1 MRRLLTSAVAV
12 LVLGCG
18 EALLPVSLDG
28 KIAPEVVT
36 QVRVGPTLALVEVEL
51 PSSSTAQPLVSGDD
65 DRSPTQVQL
74 DARKDAIRALLSEP
88 VEATLYRHLP
98 VLALVLDTEA
108 DLVRLGTSPMVK
120 RVHANAAYELAL
132 TQSLALINQ
141 PAALAA
147 GHRGEGATV
156 AVLDTGLDYT
166 RAAFGSC
173 TAPGSP
179 GTCRV
184 PFVQDFAPT
193 DNALDDHGHGTNVA
207 GIVLGVAPGARVLG
221 LDVFSGGLAYSNHI
235 LAAIDW
241 CIQNR
246 TTYNIVALNMSLGG
260 GSASAPCSTDVFA
273 SSVAAA
279 KSAGILSAVATG
291 NNGYTSSISS
301 PACVPAAVSVGAVY
315 DSNLG
320 SLSWSTCTDAVTA
333 ADRVTCFSN
342 SASFITLVAPGSS
355 ITAAG
360 ITMSGTS
367 QATPHVAGGIAVLA
381 AAFPA
386 DSVEER
392 LQRLVTSGST
402 VVDHRNGVAKPRLD
416 LSTVVAGGCV
426 YAVSPT
432 SASVGANGGPAS
444 FTISTG
450 ASCAW
455 TASSAVGWVSLQASG
470 TGPATVTATVA
481 PNTGGARAAT
491 LVIAGRSVTM
501 NQAAGST
508 APSGSVTIQG
518 GAEAIRTT
526 AVTLTLSA
534 TDDGQVTSM
543 CLTNTTTC
551 SSWKTYATSSAW
563 TLTSGSGIKTVR
575 VFFRDEA
582 GNVSPAAS
590 DTIVLDSTPPT
601 NGTVTAAGGDAQVA
615 LSWAGFSD
623 ALSGLASY
631 KVVSQANTAP
641 ASCSVGS
648 VLYTGTATS
657 FVHTPLSNG
666 LTFGYRVCAL
676 DAAGNV
682 STGVAVT
689 ARAAPEFVPPTGTVR
704 INDDAAWAKS
714 TSALLSLSASDASGV
729 AQLCA
734 SNTATC
740 TAWQSFSPL
749 VAFTLT
755 AGSGL
760 RTVRVW
766 FKDRWGNVSEP
777 ASDTI
782 SLDTAPPTAGT
793 VSVVRGDAR
802 IDLVWSGFADATSG
816 VASYSV
822 VMNVNGAPPNCTT
835 GTVLASNITASTLSQ
850 TGLTNGTTYGF
861 RVCARDV
868 AGNLSTGVATTG
880 MPAPEFVGPTGTA
893 SIVGGATVTGS
904 ASVTLA
910 LTATDASPIT
920 SMCLSNT
927 TTCTAWVAYMTT
939 KTWTLASGSGLKTV
953 RVWFRDVYGN
963 VSPTP
968 ATASIT
974 LDTTAPAG
982 GTFTATPG
990 PGSVTLTWSGITDA
1004 HSGVASYRVVW
1015 KPGTTVPSC
1024 AAGVVLTSTTGT
1036 SFSHTGLAPGAAVTY
1051 RLCATDAVGNT
1062 SAGLVKTATPQ

>member
-1 MRRLLTSAVAV
+1 MVA
-12 LVLGCG
+12 CG
-18 EALLPVSLDG
+18 EATLPVGLEG
-28 KIAPEVVT
+28 KVAPEVEA
-36 QVRVGPTLALVEVEL
+36 QVRVGPTLALIELEL
-51 PSSSTAQPLVSGDD
+51 PTASTTQALVSGDEEE
-65 DRSPTQVQL
+65 RSPAQVQL
-74 DARKDAIRALLSEP
+74 DARKDAVRGLLAEP
-88 VEATLYRHLP
+88 VEATTYRHLP
-98 VLALVLDTEA
+98 LLALALDSEA
-108 DLVRLGTSPMVK
+108 ELLRLAASPLVK
-120 RVHANAAYELAL
+120 RIHANAAYELAL
-132 TQSLALINQ
+132 TQSLSLINQ
-141 PAALAA
+141 PAAIAA

-193 DNALDDHGHGTNVA
+193 DNALDDNGHGTNVA

-246 TTYNIVALNMSLGG
+246 ATYNIVALNLSLGG
-260 GSASAPCSTDVFA
+260 GSATAPCTTDVFA
-273 SSVAAA
+273 SSIAAA
-279 KSAGILSAVATG
+279 KSAGILAAVATG
-291 NNGYTSSISS
+291 NNGFTSSISS

-315 DSNLG
+315 DANLG
-320 SLSWSTCTDAVTA
+320 SLSWSTCTDTVTA
-333 ADRVTCFSN
+333 ADRMTCFSN
-342 SASFITLVAPGSS
+342 SASFITMVAPGSS

-367 QATPHVAGGIAVLA
+367 QATPHVAGGLAVLA

-392 LQRLVTSGST
+392 LQRLVTSGTT

-432 SASVGANGGPAS
+432 SASVGASGGSAS

-450 ASCAW
+450 ATCAW
-455 TASSAVGWVSLQASG
+455 TASSAVGWISLQASG

-481 PNTGGARAAT
+481 PNTSGARAAT

-518 GAEAIRTT
+518 GAEAVRTT
-526 AVTLTLSA
+526 AVTLSLSA
-534 TDDGQVTSM
+534 TDDGTVTSM

-551 SSWKTYATSSAW
+551 SSWKTYATSSPW
-563 TLTSGSGIKTVR
+563 TLTSGSGLKTVR

-590 DTIVLDSTPPT
+590 DTIVLDATPPT
-601 NGTVTAAGGDAQVA
+601 NGTVTATGGDAQVA
-615 LSWAGFSD
+615 LSWTGFSD
-623 ALSGLASY
+623 ALSGLAGY

-641 ASCSVGS
+641 ASCSVGA
-648 VLYTGTATS
+648 VLYSGTATA
-657 FVHTPLSNG
+657 FVHAPLSNG

-682 STGVAVT
+682 STGVTAT
-689 ARAAPEFVPPTGTVR
+689 ARPAPEFIAPTGTVS
-704 INDDAAWAKS
+704 INGDAAWTKS
-714 TSALLSLSASDASGV
+714 TSVLLTLAASDASGV
-729 AQLCA
+729 AHVCA
-734 SNTATC
+734 SNSTTC
-740 TAWQSFSPL
+740 SAWQSFSPL

-755 AGSGL
+755 GGSGV

-766 FKDRWGNVSEP
+766 FRDSWGNVSAP
-777 ASDTI
+777 ASDSI
-782 SLDTAPPTAGT
+782 SLDTAAPTGGT
-793 VSVVRGDAR
+793 VSVVRGDGR

-816 VASYSV
+816 LASYSV

-835 GTVLASNITASTLSQ
+835 GTVLASDITALTLSQ
-850 TGLTNGTTYGF
+850 AGLTNGTTYGF

-868 AGNLSTGVATTG
+868 AGNLSNGVATTG
-880 MPAPEFVGPTGTA
+880 MPAPEFVGPTGTVA
-893 SIVGGATVTGS
+893 IVGGATVTGS
-904 ASVTLA
+904 ANVTLA

-927 TTCTAWVAYMTT
+927 TTCTAWVAYTTT

-953 RVWFRDVYGN
+953 RVWFRDAYAN

-968 ATASIT
+968 AATSIT
-974 LDTTAPAG
+974 LDTTGPTG

-990 PGSVTLTWSGITDA
+990 AGSVSLAWSGVTDG

-1015 KPGTTVPSC
+1015 KTGTTVPSC
-1024 AAGVVLTSTTGT
+1024 TAGVVLTNTTGT
-1036 SFSHTGLAPGAAVTY
+1036 SFTHTALTSGVAVTY
-1051 RLCATDAVGNT
+1051 RLCAIDGVGNL
-1062 SAGLVKTATPQ
+1062 SAGLVKTATPL